1 MGLLRPMADV
11 SCSEAEKEGLVEKM
25 KKVLTVDVS
34 VWIWSVCWMYLN
46 LMVRIKWKN
55 VESRMKFVG
64 RMKKNE

>member
-1 MGLLRPMADV
+1 MADV

-55 VESRMKFVG
+55 VESRK
-64 RMKKNE
+64 